1 MDIDEIMKRF
11 TVLAG
16 LTEEDA
22 ASWRPLCEDALVR
35 IQSQCREDVDT
46 AEQSGLLCAAVSAL
60 AFYQYSLRNTVMETE
75 DFTAGDIRI
84 TQKTG
89 TNNGAK
95 ELWEDA
101 REQIAPLLRDTA
113 FYFSGTKGRCCH
125 DTE

>member
-11 TVLAG
+11 ALLAG

-22 ASWRPLCEDALVR
+22 ADWRPLCEDALVR

-60 AFYQYSLRNTVMETE
+60 AFYQYSLRSTVAETE

-89 TNNGAK
+89 GSSGAK

-101 REQIAPLLRDTA
+101 REQIVPLLRDTA
-113 FYFSGTKGRCCH
+113 FFFGATKGRNCH
-125 DTE
+125 EA

>member
-11 TVLAG
+11 AALAG

-22 ASWRPLCEDALVR
+22 AVWQPLCEDALVR

-60 AFYQYSLRNTVMETE
+60 AFYQYSLRSTVTETE

-84 TQKTG
+84 TQKTSS
-89 TNNGAK
+89 NNGAK

-101 REQIAPLLRDTA
+101 KEQIAPLLKSPL
-113 FYFSGTKGRCCH
+113 FYFGATKRGWGH
-125 DTE
+125 EA